1 MARVLLVEDSQTQA
15 AQITMVL
22 EAASHDVTHVEN
34 GKLGLRVLEDG
45 MLDVVVTDLEMPEM
59 NGLQL
64 VQAIKRDYAH
74 IPAILITSQASQD
87 LASKAMTIGAASYV
101 PKEQMGDLLN
111 DTIKDVLGVLRGD
124 GSYTRLLS
132 TLQKNA
138 YVFALPNDGEL
149 ISPLVNLII
158 QVVAGLET
166 LGGTDL
172 VRLGVAVEQAVLN
185 AMYRGNLGLT
195 KAEAPSVPA
204 LIDSPKRYP
213 KFQQRSTTA
222 PYKDRKVHVEALAT
236 KKGVRI
242 IVRDEGD
249 GFDTKIAP
257 NVADSETMGSGMMRG
272 LVLMSSFVDKVQF
285 NEAGNEV
292 TLIKKTV

>member
-1 MARVLLVEDSQTQA
+1 
-15 AQITMVL
+15 
-22 EAASHDVTHVEN
+22 
-34 GKLGLRVLEDG
+34 
-45 MLDVVVTDLEMPEM
+45 
-59 NGLQL
+59 
-64 VQAIKRDYAH
+64 
-74 IPAILITSQASQD
+74 
-87 LASKAMTIGAASYV
+87 MTIGAASYV

-195 KAEAPSVPA
+195 KAEAPSVRA

-236 KKGVRI
+236 KKGSALSFAMKV
-242 IVRDEGD
+242 
-249 GFDTKIAP
+249 T
-257 NVADSETMGSGMMRG
+257 G
-272 LVLMSSFVDKVQF
+272 LTPRLPP
-285 NEAGNEV
+285 
-292 TLIKKTV
+292 TLPTQKPWDPV